1 LGEVDSNIGS
11 ETWRRRFTRGI
22 GTQLNHARNDLDA
35 LIVNTEIKGFHDWR
49 KNQLEWG
56 VKYTRES
63 IRDRVVEWE
72 VIDSAGFSINPP
84 IVNLPK
90 NDQPYSLCG
99 PLLPYQCP
107 CINFFIIDDSGYG
120 QWSRKDNR
128 QQ

>member
-1 LGEVDSNIGS
+1 LIFSQYRLGEVDSILAQRPGDVA
-11 ETWRRRFTRGI
+11 FTRGI

-72 VIDSAGFSINPP
+72 
-84 IVNLPK
+84 
-90 NDQPYSLCG
+90 
-99 PLLPYQCP
+99 
-107 CINFFIIDDSGYG
+107 
-120 QWSRKDNR
+120 
-128 QQ
+128 

>member
-1 LGEVDSNIGS
+1 LVRFYTLEQEHFDIFAQYRLGEVDSNIGS
-11 ETWRRRFTRGI
+11 ETYGDVAFRGI

-72 VIDSAGFSINPP
+72 VIDSAGF
-84 IVNLPK
+84 
-90 NDQPYSLCG
+90 Q
-99 PLLPYQCP
+99 
-107 CINFFIIDDSGYG
+107 
-120 QWSRKDNR
+120 
-128 QQ
+128 

>member
-1 LGEVDSNIGS
+1 VKWILILAQRPGDVA
-11 ETWRRRFTRGI
+11 FTRGI

-72 VIDSAGFSINPP
+72 VIDSAGF
-84 IVNLPK
+84 
-90 NDQPYSLCG
+90 Q
-99 PLLPYQCP
+99 
-107 CINFFIIDDSGYG
+107 
-120 QWSRKDNR
+120 
-128 QQ
+128 